1 MKIVLADTAGF
12 CFGVNK
18 AVETAWKTAEEKGT
32 ENLYT
37 LGELIHNSYV
47 VDSLKRKGV
56 RVIDSLDDIHAGT
69 VIIRSHGV
77 PPEIYETIKE
87 RQLSCI
93 DATCPYVKS
102 IQNKVEKYHEMG
114 YTIIIAGD
122 KYHPEVVGINGWCE
136 NSAYIVNSMEE
147 AQRLELKEPICI
159 VAQTTNIKSRFKSIC
174 DTINRKYSDVKVFN
188 TICSATA
195 LRQAEAEKIA
205 SSVDMMIVIGGK
217 NSSNTKKLAE
227 ISKEHCKNVIHIE
240 SADSLDEYNFADV
253 ESVGIT
259 AGASTPRQKITEV
272 VQKMENS
279 MENLEKSLDDFK
291 RLRTGDIVKG
301 KVIAVN
307 EDEVYLDVS
316 YKSDGIIKKADFV
329 MDLYTDLP
337 STVAIG
343 DEVEAMVTDMND
355 GNGNIVLSKIKVD
368 EIAALETTEE
378 KFKAN
383 ETLKG
388 KIVKVVK
395 GGLIVDIG
403 FTKAFMPANQY
414 ALKYVEDIN
423 ALLGK
428 EVEGRIIEFD
438 KDKNKI
444 IFSRRVILQ
453 EELNARRAEQAKRK
467 EEALAALAVD
477 MVIEAPVKNVTNFGI
492 FLDLNGVDGF
502 VHISDLAWK
511 RINKTEDFCK
521 PGDMIQAKVVEID
534 EEKGKVR
541 LTVKGLTEEPWQV
554 FINNYKVGDIIDG
567 TVKSITKFGAFVE
580 IIPMVEGL
588 VHISNL
594 SHDKVESVESVLKVG
609 ETTKFKIIE
618 IDKDKRKIGLS
629 IKDLTEAP
637 KRKIAKNK
645 LYYKEDSTSSMED
658 VFKKYL
664 Q

>member
-1 MKIVLADTAGF
+1 MKITVAQTAGF
-12 CFGVNK
+12 CFGVNN
-18 AVETAWKTAEEKGT
+18 AVDTAIKQA
-32 ENLYT
+32 NLHNNQDICT
-37 LGELIHNSYV
+37 LGELIHNKYV
-47 VDSLKRKGV
+47 VEDLSEKGV
-56 RVIDSLDDIHAGT
+56 KVAENVDEIKKGS

-77 PPEIYETIKE
+77 AKYVYDQIQQKGLE
-87 RQLSCI
+87 CI

-102 IQNKVEKYHEMG
+102 IQNKVEKYHKKG
-114 YTIIIAGD
+114 YTILIVGD
-122 KYHPEVVGINGWCE
+122 ASHPEVIGINGWCE
-136 NSAYIVNSMEE
+136 DSAYIVNSSSE
-147 AQRLELKEPICI
+147 AELLELNEPICI
-159 VAQTTNIKSRFKSIC
+159 VAQTTNIKSRFDEVCAVIKK
-174 DTINRKYSDVKVFN
+174 KYSNVEIFN
-188 TICSATA
+188 TICKATS
-195 LRQAEAEKIA
+195 LRQKEAEEI
-205 SSVDMMIVIGGK
+205 SSKVECMIVIGGY

-227 ISKEHCKNVIHIE
+227 ISRKNCKNVIHIE
-240 SADSLDEYNFADV
+240 SADSLNEYSFDGFDTI
-253 ESVGIT
+253 GIT
-259 AGASTPRQKITEV
+259 AGASTPQQKIMEV
-272 VQKMENS
+272 VHKMENS

-291 RLRTGDIVKG
+291 RLRVNDIVKG

-307 EDEVYLDVS
+307 EDEVYVDIA

-343 DEVEAMVTDMND
+343 DEVEAMITDMND
-355 GNGNIVLSKIKVD
+355 GSGNVVLSKIKVD
-368 EIAALETTEE
+368 EIAALEVTEE

-423 ALLGK
+423 TLLGK

-467 EEALAALAVD
+467 QDALDALEEG
-477 MVIEAPVKNVTNFGI
+477 MIIEAPVKNVTNFGI

-502 VHISDLAWK
+502 VHISDLSWK

-521 PGDMIQAKVVEID
+521 AGDMVQAKIVEID

-541 LTVKGLTEEPWQV
+541 LTVKGMTEEPWQV
-554 FINNYKVGDIIDG
+554 FINKYKVGDIAEG

-580 IIPMVEGL
+580 ILPLVEGL
-588 VHISNL
+588 IHVSNL
-594 SHDKVESVESVLKVG
+594 SHDKVASVDSVLKVG
-609 ETTKFKIIE
+609 ETVKFKIME
-618 IDKDKRKIGLS
+618 IDKETRKIGLS

-637 KRKIAKNK
+637 KRKIPQNK
-645 LYYKEDSTSSMED
+645 LYYREDSKSSMEEA
-658 VFKKYL
+658 FKKYL
-664 Q
+664 K